1 MSHPPDVLTDREIH
15 LPPRLH
21 DVPLFELPIQRRAVN
36 ALLAAGL
43 LWVGDLHGRP
53 LASLFR
59 IHRFGRRSISRLL
72 EALAVVWARS
82 GGEPPA
88 QALPGD
94 HIPLASLGFGEVALA
109 AMAARGVS
117 TAGALR
123 RAPEFLFLDA
133 PALAR
138 VLQPALQAGG
148 PAPADPGALR
158 AAVLAAPDAARLL
171 AIPREF
177 WPLAVAALEIGRH
190 TVSALGSKGIVRLG
204 QLDGL
209 AAEDLPW
216 LGGITPGGAAG
227 VERAVRRICRLSPE
241 PAVFARW
248 TDQSGTLRLPD
259 LPLTVLHKVAR
270 AERFDE
276 ELRALVGCLRPR
288 NAALVLARW
297 GVGREVPVTFAWAA
311 HERGVSPQRGR
322 QIVAASEARLER
334 SGIILPLGSRIV
346 NLLGAAGGP
355 LTTSRL
361 LALLDKAGVRTS
373 AAALGALPRLARMGL
388 VPPVEHVAEG
398 DRWSVPTTD
407 D

>member
-21 DVPLFELPIQRRAVN
+21 DVPLFELPIERRAVN

-88 QALPGD
+88 QALPGED
-94 HIPLASLGFGEVALA
+94 IPLASLGFGEGALA

-117 TAGALR
+117 TAGAL
-123 RAPEFLFLDA
+123 
-133 PALAR
+133 
-138 VLQPALQAGG
+138 
-148 PAPADPGALR
+148 
-158 AAVLAAPDAARLL
+158 
-171 AIPREF
+171 
-177 WPLAVAALEIGRH
+177 
-190 TVSALGSKGIVRLG
+190 
-204 QLDGL
+204 
-209 AAEDLPW
+209 
-216 LGGITPGGAAG
+216 
-227 VERAVRRICRLSPE
+227 
-241 PAVFARW
+241 
-248 TDQSGTLRLPD
+248 
-259 LPLTVLHKVAR
+259 
-270 AERFDE
+270 
-276 ELRALVGCLRPR
+276 
-288 NAALVLARW
+288 
-297 GVGREVPVTFAWAA
+297 
-311 HERGVSPQRGR
+311 
-322 QIVAASEARLER
+322 ASEARLER